1 MQRSGS
7 SRKKRAKRT
16 VFNLD
21 ASLYLFSMFISE
33 GNQKEI
39 LLFPLR
45 NNYNICNEGK
55 HIEIFQKK

>member
-21 ASLYLFSMFISE
+21 ASLLSFSACSFPE

-39 LLFPLR
+39 LLFSSSEQLQ
-45 NNYNICNEGK
+45 YM
-55 HIEIFQKK
+55 